1 MGQQASNGRNPLYA
15 DAAGADRTDL
25 DHDVA
30 EVTSAVMSASRLFVA
45 LSARA
50 LADIDAT
57 LTLPQLRTLVVLENQ
72 GPIKLAVLA
81 TALAVNPST
90 AMRMIDKLETIG
102 LVDRQI
108 NPDNR
113 REVVLRLTG
122 DGHRL
127 VGQVQARRHE
137 EIAAIVRRLPAD
149 QRAHLV
155 TALRALTVAADEPAI
170 DPLTDSAPHRPHR

>member
-1 MGQQASNGRNPLYA
+1 M
-15 DAAGADRTDL
+15 T
-25 DHDVA
+25 
-30 EVTSAVMSASRLFVA
+30 ASRLFVA

-50 LADIDAT
+50 LTDIDAT

-81 TALAVNPST
+81 SALAVNPST
-90 AMRMIDKLETIG
+90 AMRMVDKLETIG
-102 LVDRQI
+102 LVNRQT

-113 REVVLRLTG
+113 REVILRLTA

-137 EIAAIVRRLPAD
+137 EIATIVARLPAD
-149 QRAHLV
+149 QRAGLV
-155 TALRALTVAADEPAI
+155 QALRALTVAADEPAI
-170 DPLTDSAPHRPHR
+170 DPLTGPAPYLEHS